1 MRSRRKKACRST
13 RNARRLSADLLQL
26 DQKVLVSGSEQG
38 LDATGRFWLL
48 AAVQVRRGT
57 VLYISDDDKIAC
69 PGQVFGVS
77 VPPFSVLEVILNQT
91 DTDSRAFVSTEPL
104 SPDLPC
110 EPIAFDI
117 AVSKIPDTIPDLL
130 GHFARRSV
138 TSRIG
143 RCRRP
148 SPLALRVKAA
158 LEQGYSRSMPLSV
171 VAAELGS
178 SASAMSR
185 AFKRCYG
192 MPPVRYRHLLRTMD
206 GMMRL
211 LNGERIVSVCHDVGF
226 GDLSRFY
233 RQFKRYTLSQPS
245 SYQF

>member
-1 MRSRRKKACRST
+1 MRDCRKSCRIT
-13 RNARRLSADLLQL
+13 RNARRLGADLLQL
-26 DQKVLVSGSEQG
+26 DQKVRVSGTEQG

-48 AAVQVRRGT
+48 ATVRVRRGT
-57 VLYISDDDKIAC
+57 VQYISDDDKIAS

-77 VPPFSVLEVILNQT
+77 VPPLSVLEVVLDRT
-91 DTDSRAFVSTEPL
+91 ESDSRAFVSPERF

-110 EPIAFDI
+110 EPIAFNII
-117 AVSKIPDTIPDLL
+117 ASEMPDTIPELL
-130 GHFARRSV
+130 RHFARRSM
-138 TSRIG
+138 TTPIS

-148 SPLALRVKAA
+148 SPLALRTKAA
-158 LEQGYSRSMPLSV
+158 LEQGYACPMPLSV

-178 SASAMSR
+178 SASAISR

-211 LNGERIVSVCHDVGF
+211 LNGEPIASVCHDVGF
-226 GDLSRFY
+226 DDLSRFY
-233 RQFKRYTLSQPS
+233 RQFKRYTLSRPS
-245 SYQF
+245 SYRF